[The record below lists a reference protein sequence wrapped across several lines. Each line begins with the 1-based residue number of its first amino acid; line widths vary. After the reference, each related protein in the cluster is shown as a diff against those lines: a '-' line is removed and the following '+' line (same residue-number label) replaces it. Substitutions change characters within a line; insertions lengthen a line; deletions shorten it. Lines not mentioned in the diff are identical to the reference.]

1 MVIVVEGYG
10 RELGTVNRPLYGEKI
25 QTLILLALRK
35 TILGH
40 FELSHASTTILGL
53 VHLFIFYV
61 FPSNE
66 AQETDLYSCLW
77 HLSLEEKQAGWECM
91 SECVTALHC
100 RDVLQSGALSQTTT
114 GAMTQLSYL

>member
-1 MVIVVEGYG
+1 MCMNCLHTHKRQWYRTKLVTVVSVAEGFG
-10 RELGTVNRPLYGEKI
+10 RELGTENRPLYGEKM
-25 QTLILLALRK
+25 QTLILLALQV

-66 AQETDLYSCLW
+66 AQETDVYSCFWL
-77 HLSLEEKQAGWECM
+77 LSLEEKEEGCKFICM
-91 SECVTALHC
+91 PE
-100 RDVLQSGALSQTTT
+100 
-114 GAMTQLSYL
+114 